1 MREHRIEHERGGK
14 QAVELRGRGRSSLAD
29 SFNSQRS
36 SRNIIRLRRWLPPRC
51 SITPLIFGVTPM
63 NRFAR
68 RVFTGAGIY
77 GLIVLVPQYFLAA
90 RIGADTPPPIT
101 HQEYFYG
108 FIGVAVAWQFVF
120 LLIGRD
126 PERYRPLMIP
136 AVLEKLAFGVPA
148 IILYTQGRLPGAVLP
163 FG

>member
-1 MREHRIEHERGGK
+1 
-14 QAVELRGRGRSSLAD
+14 
-29 SFNSQRS
+29 
-36 SRNIIRLRRWLPPRC
+36 
-51 SITPLIFGVTPM
+51 M

-68 RVFTGAGIY
+68 RVFTVAGVY

-90 RIGADTPPPIT
+90 RIGRDTPPPIT

-148 IILYTQGRLPGAVLP
+148 IVLFVQGSLPGSVLF
-163 FG
+163 FGLLDLTLGVLFVASWRATADSPRAIATLRTRQAGV

>member
-1 MREHRIEHERGGK
+1 
-14 QAVELRGRGRSSLAD
+14 
-29 SFNSQRS
+29 
-36 SRNIIRLRRWLPPRC
+36 
-51 SITPLIFGVTPM
+51 M

-68 RVFTGAGIY
+68 RVFTVAGIY

-90 RIGADTPPPIT
+90 RIGRDTPPEIT
-101 HQEYFYG
+101 HLEYFYG

-126 PERYRPLMIP
+126 PQRYRPLMIP

-148 IILYTQGRLPGAVLP
+148 IILFVQGQIPGSVLF
-163 FG
+163 FGLLDLTLGTLFVASWRATADASHTAGTLGARRVSA

>member
-1 MREHRIEHERGGK
+1 
-14 QAVELRGRGRSSLAD
+14 
-29 SFNSQRS
+29 
-36 SRNIIRLRRWLPPRC
+36 
-51 SITPLIFGVTPM
+51 M

-68 RVFTGAGIY
+68 RVFTVAGIY

-90 RIGADTPPPIT
+90 RIGRDTPPANT
-101 HQEYFYG
+101 HLEYFYG

-120 LLIGRD
+120 LLLGRD

-148 IILYTQGRLPGAVLP
+148 IILYVQGQLPASVLFFGLLDLTLGAFFVAAWRATADVGRAVPAL
-163 FG
+163 GAREASA

>member
-1 MREHRIEHERGGK
+1 
-14 QAVELRGRGRSSLAD
+14 
-29 SFNSQRS
+29 
-36 SRNIIRLRRWLPPRC
+36 
-51 SITPLIFGVTPM
+51 M

-120 LLIGRD
+120 LLIGQD

-148 IILYTQGRLPGAVLP
+148 IILYTQGRLPGSVLFFGLIDLTLGALFVASWRATADSPRAVAPLRTHQV
-163 FG
+163 GA

>member
-1 MREHRIEHERGGK
+1 MTADGG
-14 QAVELRGRGRSSLAD
+14 RRSSAGTFIAD
-29 SFNSQRS
+29 T
-36 SRNIIRLRRWLPPRC
+36 L
-51 SITPLIFGVTPM
+51 V

-77 GLIVLVPQYFLAA
+77 GLIVMAPQYFLAE
-90 RIGADTPPPIT
+90 RIGRDTPPPIT

-108 FIGVAVAWQFVF
+108 FIGLALAWQVVF

-126 PERYRPLMIP
+126 PERFRPLMLP

-148 IILYTQGRLPGAVLP
+148 IILYLQGSLPASVLFFGLLDLTLGALFIAAWRATDARRSATTVH
-163 FG
+163 GRAATA

>member
-1 MREHRIEHERGGK
+1 
-14 QAVELRGRGRSSLAD
+14 
-29 SFNSQRS
+29 
-36 SRNIIRLRRWLPPRC
+36 
-51 SITPLIFGVTPM
+51 M

-77 GLIVLVPQYFLAA
+77 GLIVMVPQYFLAA
-90 RIGADTPPPIT
+90 RIGRDTPPVIT

-108 FIGVAVAWQFVF
+108 FIGLAVAWQVVF
-120 LLIGRD
+120 ITIGRD

-148 IILYTQGRLPGAVLP
+148 IVLYAQGRLPGSVLF
-163 FG
+163 FGVVDLVLGTLFLAASRATADGVRAAPPLRTRQAQA

>member
-1 MREHRIEHERGGK
+1 MH
-14 QAVELRGRGRSSLAD
+14 
-29 SFNSQRS
+29 
-36 SRNIIRLRRWLPPRC
+36 
-51 SITPLIFGVTPM
+51 
-63 NRFAR
+63 RFAQ
-68 RVFTGAGIY
+68 RVFTVAGIY

-90 RIGADTPPPIT
+90 RISRDTPPAIT
-101 HQEYFYG
+101 HLEYFYG

-148 IILYTQGRLPGAVLP
+148 IILFVQGQIPGSVLF
-163 FG
+163 FGLLDLTLGTLFVASWRATADAPRTVRTVGARQASA

>member
-1 MREHRIEHERGGK
+1 
-14 QAVELRGRGRSSLAD
+14 
-29 SFNSQRS
+29 
-36 SRNIIRLRRWLPPRC
+36 
-51 SITPLIFGVTPM
+51 M

-108 FIGVAVAWQFVF
+108 FIGVAVAWQLVF
-120 LLIGRD
+120 LLIGQD
-126 PERYRPLMIP
+126 PERYRPLTIP

-148 IILYTQGRLPGAVLP
+148 IILYAEGRLPGSVLF
-163 FG
+163 FGLIDLTLAALFVAARRSTTPLPRAGATLRTRQAEA

>member
-1 MREHRIEHERGGK
+1 
-14 QAVELRGRGRSSLAD
+14 
-29 SFNSQRS
+29 
-36 SRNIIRLRRWLPPRC
+36 
-51 SITPLIFGVTPM
+51 M

-77 GLIVLVPQYFLAA
+77 GLIVMLPQYFLAA
-90 RIGADTPPPIT
+90 RIGRDTPPPIT

-108 FIGVAVAWQFVF
+108 FVGLAVAWQLVF
-120 LLIGRD
+120 LTIGRD

-148 IILYTQGRLPGAVLP
+148 IVLFAQGSLPGSVLFFGLLDLVLGALFVASWRSTASAAPAVGSLRTRQA
-163 FG
+163 GA

>member
-1 MREHRIEHERGGK
+1 
-14 QAVELRGRGRSSLAD
+14 
-29 SFNSQRS
+29 
-36 SRNIIRLRRWLPPRC
+36 
-51 SITPLIFGVTPM
+51 M

-68 RVFTGAGIY
+68 RVFTIAGTY

-90 RIGADTPPPIT
+90 RIGRDTPPVIT

-126 PERYRPLMIP
+126 PERYRSLMIP

-148 IILYTQGRLPGAVLP
+148 IILYAQGQLPGSVLF
-163 FG
+163 FGLLDLTLGALFVVAWRSTADAPRTVAPLRAREASA

>member
-1 MREHRIEHERGGK
+1 
-14 QAVELRGRGRSSLAD
+14 
-29 SFNSQRS
+29 
-36 SRNIIRLRRWLPPRC
+36 
-51 SITPLIFGVTPM
+51 M

-77 GLIVLVPQYFLAA
+77 GLIVMVPQYFLAA
-90 RIGADTPPPIT
+90 RIGRDTPPAIT

-108 FIGVAVAWQFVF
+108 FIGLAVAWQVVF
-120 LLIGRD
+120 ITIGRD

-148 IILYTQGRLPGAVLP
+148 IVLYAQGRLPASVLF
-163 FG
+163 FGVVDLVLGTLFLAASRATADGVRTVPPLRTRQAQA